1 MGNLGVLM
9 LQHLRAVLLATG
21 VLVVVG
27 TVHTLSAA
35 SATPVPAK
43 ASLRTEP
50 ERLSSAAVSSLA
62 GASLR
67 AVSIGF

>member
-1 MGNLGVLM
+1 MV
-9 LQHLRAVLLATG
+9 QHLRTVLLATG

-27 TVHTLSAA
+27 AAHTLSAA
-35 SATPVPAK
+35 SARPVPAQVTF
-43 ASLRTEP
+43 RTEP
-50 ERLSSAAVSSLA
+50 EHPTFAVVSSAA

>member
-1 MGNLGVLM
+1 M

-35 SATPVPAK
+35 SATTVPAK
-43 ASLRTEP
+43 ANFRTEP
-50 ERLSSAAVSSLA
+50 ERLSSAAVSSVA
-62 GASLR
+62 GTSLR
-67 AVSIGF
+67 SISIGF